1 MPRQGRTPN
10 RRAPTPC
17 LPRGGVNRPSPFF
30 LGRDKMHQID
40 TKNAALDLLVCAFV
54 FALYALA

>member
-1 MPRQGRTPN
+1 
-10 RRAPTPC
+10 
-17 LPRGGVNRPSPFF
+17 
-30 LGRDKMHQID
+30 MHQID